1 MAPRKTN
8 TKTNGKA
15 KPNGKKPPKIPSET
29 AIFEP
34 PPLAGNSDELI
45 IEGLRQNNL
54 KNISVSIP
62 HDKIT
67 TVVGLS
73 GSGKSSFAFDT
84 LFAEGRWRF
93 IESLSTYTRL
103 FLERMDRPDLDLIS
117 NIRPSIAIEQK
128 NPVRTSRSTVGTAT
142 EINDYLRIIFAR
154 VGKTHC
160 PQCRGDVKSWNAA
173 STTED
178 LLSDYKDSKSLIGF
192 EMHKNSS
199 ATTEEIIQNLTTK
212 GFIRAEQNGQV
223 IDLSSEVVELNT
235 TEPIHVVIDRLVIK
249 EDNRSR
255 LSEALEASFLEGM
268 GDVWINI
275 LGEEQNKTLKYSK
288 LFQCSKCD
296 IELDKPTP
304 LLFSFNHPVGAC
316 PECKGFGNTLNYDED
331 KIIPDRSK
339 SLGGG
344 AIEPWTKPAYTWW
357 YEELKGYA
365 KKYKINMEVPYSDLT
380 KEEKDYIFNGTED
393 FEGIND
399 FFDQLET
406 KKYKLHIRVFISRYK
421 GQFLC
426 LSCNGSRVKQT
437 ALNITVGGL
446 NIAEVSEKTIQEARD
461 FFKSLELSS
470 ADKIICKDTLGQII
484 LKLDFL
490 CNTGLE
496 YITLD
501 RLTRTLSGGEAQR
514 VALANQLASS
524 LCGVLYI
531 LDEPSIGLH
540 PKDVAMLTEQIKQL
554 AQRGN
559 TVVCVEH
566 DSTIMEASDHVVEL
580 GPGAGEKGGRVV
592 FSGSKSDFMK
602 GDSLT
607 AKYLKGDEEVPIPRW
622 RRKGDGNFIELKGAT
637 GNNLAGADITV
648 PLKTFSCVTGVSG
661 SGKSTLIIDT
671 LYKAIEKQIGNKNE
685 KPLPYKS
692 ITGLEHIEGVKLIS
706 QEPIGRT
713 PRSNPATYIGCFDE
727 IRQFYASL
735 PASTAAG
742 FKPGSFSFNVPGGR
756 CEVCR
761 GEGVEKLEM
770 YFLPDVYTS
779 CGSCSGKRYKPQ
791 VLDVKYRGKNIY
803 DILNMTFET
812 ALGFFSHPALTKP
825 GSITAP
831 LQKKFTLM
839 IEVGLG
845 YLTLGQAANTLS
857 GGEAQRVKIAKELL
871 LSDSKDYLYILDEP
885 TTGLHMEDI
894 KKLLSVL
901 GKLVDTGSTVVV
913 VEHNLDCIKTAD
925 FITDLGPGG
934 GSKGGKVLCSGVPED
949 ILDGTESHTARFL
962 KPILA

>member
-1 MAPRKTN
+1 MAPRKTQTKGK
-8 TKTNGKA
+8 TKT
-15 KPNGKKPPKIPSET
+15 PSP
-29 AIFEP
+29 APMFEP
-34 PPLAGNSDELI
+34 APIVGSPDELV
-45 IEGLRQNNL
+45 IEGLCQNNL
-54 KNISVSIP
+54 KNISVTIP

-67 TVVGLS
+67 AIVGLS
-73 GSGKSSFAFDT
+73 GSGKSSLAFDT
-84 LFAEGRWRF
+84 LFAEGRWKF

-103 FLERMDRPDLDLIS
+103 FLERMDRPELDLIR
-117 NIRPSIAIEQK
+117 NIRPAIAIEQK

-142 EINDYLRIIFAR
+142 EINDYLRLIFAR
-154 VGKTHC
+154 IGKSNC
-160 PQCRGDVKSWNAA
+160 PNCGNKVQTWNPP
-173 STTED
+173 SVTEQ
-178 LLSDYKDSKSLIGF
+178 LLINHSNSKSLIGF
-192 EMHKNSS
+192 ELFYSNPTEAS
-199 ATTEEIIQNLTTK
+199 AIIENLTSR
-212 GFIRAEQNGQV
+212 GFIRVEQSGNI
-223 IDLSSEVVELNT
+223 IDLSMDNPPIDPSK
-235 TEPIHVVIDRLVIK
+235 PIHVITDRIVIK

-255 LSEALEASFLEGM
+255 LTEALEASFTEGS
-268 GDVWINI
+268 GDIWISI
-275 LGEEQNKTLKYSK
+275 LGDPASSPQTKDLTLSYSK
-288 LFQCSKCD
+288 LFKCSPCKV
-296 IELDKPTP
+296 ELDKPTP
-304 LLFSFNHPVGAC
+304 LLFSFNHPIGAC

-331 KIIPDRSK
+331 KIVPDVTK
-339 SLGGG
+339 SLNEG
-344 AIEPWTKPAYTWW
+344 AIEPWTKPAYLWW
-357 YEELKGYA
+357 FEEFKDYA
-365 KKYKINMEVPYSDLT
+365 KKYKINLDVPYSDLT
-380 KEEKDYIFNGTED
+380 KTEKDYLFNGTDD

-399 FFDQLET
+399 FFDKLET

-426 LSCNGSRVKQT
+426 TVCLGNRVKQN

-446 NIAEVSEKTIQEARD
+446 NIAEVSSKTIKEARD
-461 FFKSLELSS
+461 FFKALELNNFEQTVC
-470 ADKIICKDTLGQII
+470 ADTLSQII

-496 YITLD
+496 YITLN

-540 PKDVAMLTEQIKQL
+540 PKDVAMLTKQIKKL
-554 AQRGN
+554 AKRGN

-566 DSTIMEASDHVVEL
+566 DSTIMEASDYVVEL
-580 GPGAGEKGGRVV
+580 GPGAGEKGGRLV
-592 FSGSKSDFMK
+592 FSGSKKSFME

-607 AKYLKGDEEVPIPRW
+607 AKYLKGIEEVPIPRW

-637 GNNLAGADITV
+637 GNNLNGADITV

-671 LYKAIEKQIGNKNE
+671 LYRAIEKHIGNKNL

-706 QEPIGRT
+706 QEPIGKT

-735 PASTAAG
+735 PGSIAAG

-756 CEVCR
+756 CEVCK

-779 CGSCSGKRYKPQ
+779 CGSCFGKRYKPQ
-791 VLDVKYRGKNIY
+791 VLDIKYRGKNIY
-803 DILNMTFET
+803 DVLKMTFET
-812 ALGFFSHPALTKP
+812 ALGFFSHPELTKP
-825 GSITAP
+825 GTVTAP
-831 LQKKFTLM
+831 LQKKFSLM
-839 IEVGLG
+839 LEVGLG
-845 YLTLGQAANTLS
+845 YLTLGQTANTLS

-894 KKLLSVL
+894 KKLLTVL
-901 GKLVDTGSTVVV
+901 GKLVDTGSTVLV

-925 FITDLGPGG
+925 FITDLGPDGG
-934 GSKGGKVLCSGVPED
+934 DKGGEVLCYGVPED
-949 ILDGTESHTARFL
+949 ILDNKQSHTAKYL
-962 KPILA
+962 KPLLS